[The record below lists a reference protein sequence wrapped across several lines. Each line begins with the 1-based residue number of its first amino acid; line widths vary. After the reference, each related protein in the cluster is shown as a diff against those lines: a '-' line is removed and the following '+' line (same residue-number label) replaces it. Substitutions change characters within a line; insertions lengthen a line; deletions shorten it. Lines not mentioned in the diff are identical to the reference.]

1 MKILE
6 STRKAADQSVRTQL
20 ILCLGALILGI
31 LLGVFQKY
39 LDISQAELPSILGTI
54 DRLFDLHNFF
64 GELLPW
70 IVAAVC
76 LSVYSASPIRAG
88 VNVFSFFTGM
98 VSSYY
103 LYSYYV
109 GGFFPRSYA
118 LLWVAFTVLSPLLA
132 FLCWY
137 ARGKGW
143 LALLISAGIL
153 AVLINMTFSYG
164 LWYFHVRS
172 FLHFIMLLAGTLV
185 LHKGTKETLLQ
196 IGLSIPLAILLNLL
210 IPYGSW

>member
-6 STRKAADQSVRTQL
+6 STRKAADQSVRTQI
-20 ILCLGALILGI
+20 ILCLGSLILGI

-64 GELLPW
+64 GEFLPW

-118 LLWVAFTVLSPLLA
+118 LLWVVFTVLSPLLA

-143 LALLISAGIL
+143 LALLISTGIL

-210 IPYGSW
+210 IPYGIW

>member
-39 LDISQAELPSILGTI
+39 LDISQAELPPILGTL
-54 DRLFDLHNFF
+54 DRLFDLGNFF
-64 GELLPW
+64 GEFLPW

-210 IPYGSW
+210 IPYGIW

>member
-20 ILCLGALILGI
+20 FLCLGSLILGI

-39 LDISQAELPSILGTI
+39 LDISQAELPPILGTI

-64 GELLPW
+64 GKFLPW

-109 GGFFPRSYA
+109 GGFFQEAMHCFGLYLPSYPRCWLFYA
-118 LLWVAFTVLSPLLA
+118 GMPEEKD
-132 FLCWY
+132 
-137 ARGKGW
+137 G
-143 LALLISAGIL
+143 
-153 AVLINMTFSYG
+153 
-164 LWYFHVRS
+164 
-172 FLHFIMLLAGTLV
+172 LHF
-185 LHKGTKETLLQ
+185 
-196 IGLSIPLAILLNLL
+196 
-210 IPYGSW
+210 